1 MGLEMV
7 RKLYDYHRFGRTG
20 DCSMSR
26 APSARRSSLGVWG
39 ALSRP
44 PSKSTY
50 PSMNAFKLRPRSGWR
65 SLRSALASI

>member
-44 PSKSTY
+44 PS
-50 PSMNAFKLRPRSGWR
+50 
-65 SLRSALASI
+65 